1 MYFPLFNFSS
11 LFLLYNIYKY
21 NFRNLRMS
29 LGATFYQLV
38 ARRFSTVLVAVTA
51 GAYIMNYTLNG
62 VTDAYWDAVSYFLFI
77 YLFLLLKS
85 HAYIPYS

>member
-1 MYFPLFNFSS
+1 
-11 LFLLYNIYKY
+11 
-21 NFRNLRMS
+21 MS

-51 GAYIMNYTLNG
+51 GAYIMNYTFNG

-85 HAYIPYS
+85 HAYIFILKLPNVCVLQIADLFG